1 MFYVYAIRSEKNS
14 DLYIGYTEDIEN
26 RVKTH
31 NQGKVRSTKVNRPW
45 TLLYNEAYAEKRK
58 ARKREYQL
66 KQSYFKK
73 ELKERIINSSEDSS
87 E

>member
-1 MFYVYAIRSEKNS
+1 VYAIKSEKNN
-14 DLYIGYTEDIEN
+14 DLYIGYTEDVEI

-31 NQGKVRSTKVNRPW
+31 NQGKVRSTKVNMPW
-45 TLLYNEAYAEKRK
+45 TLLYYEAYLDKNK

-73 ELKERIINSSEDSS
+73 ELKERIINSIEESS